1 MSDDNS
7 THVNDARVFDSS
19 PRPCMACGR
28 ETDNFV
34 DGLCPE
40 CLTKAERGPAEATE
54 PVSLSA
60 TPELTAQDL
69 GKPSPVPY
77 SVFINSPAVSTE
89 EAGIE
94 RLSLSLA
101 VASLSS
107 CNIKGLVPDEA
118 RPFIDMAREAFRA
131 GYYRFE
137 LVVGDLSI
145 RIYKHPNNP

>member
-1 MSDDNS
+1 MSKVPCQACGNFTYNETAICDDCLAEGA
-7 THVNDARVFDSS
+7 THVNEPRIFDSS
-19 PRPCMACGR
+19 P
-28 ETDNFV
+28 
-34 DGLCPE
+34 L
-40 CLTKAERGPAEATE
+40 ATE

-77 SVFINSPAVSTE
+77 SVFINSPAVMTE

>member
-1 MSDDNS
+1 MSKVSCQVCGDYTNNEPAICGDCLAEGA
-7 THVNDARVFDSS
+7 THVNEPRIFDSS
-19 PRPCMACGR
+19 P
-28 ETDNFV
+28 
-34 DGLCPE
+34 L
-40 CLTKAERGPAEATE
+40 ATE

-69 GKPSPVPY
+69 GKPSLVPY
-77 SVFINSPAVSTE
+77 SVFINSPAVMTE
-89 EAGIE
+89 ETGIE

-101 VASLSS
+101 VSDLSS
-107 CNIKGLVPDEA
+107 CNVNGKIPVEA
-118 RPFIDMAREAFRA
+118 QPFVEMARKAFRA